1 MKGYKPRVFRPEY
14 KNLDNDIE
22 YVRGLARP

>member
-1 MKGYKPRVFRPEY
+1 MKGYKPGVFRPGY
-14 KNLDNDIE
+14 KHLDNDIE